1 MYANFIDKDKVVILE
16 PDSEPLYPVYI
27 WDLSSDSV
35 QEINTFIDLC
45 LWHLDAGGNMLVA
58 FEVDWDKHPPEVRQT
73 KWTLSGQLMDR
84 RHFSLSLSDLRVDRK
99 IHKPSREFIMLPI
112 DSNITNGSRTARILP
127 YRDSYYP
134 YCQIRLIYD
143 HTMDKLSAQWY
154 DNSPPSYFLSN
165 TPIIVIPCPYLMSR
179 WEKHTRLFKVYNI
192 HDGTTLMHRY
202 RLDAREAGLREKLVP
217 RPGHKWSIFDREP
230 ILRMF
235 GDREIIGMASE
246 DGIQFWVF
254 NPNFTPNLP
263 DAMPFLAMEES
274 G

>member
-1 MYANFIDKDKVVILE
+1 
-16 PDSEPLYPVYI
+16 
-27 WDLSSDSV
+27 
-35 QEINTFIDLC
+35 
-45 LWHLDAGGNMLVA
+45 
-58 FEVDWDKHPPEVRQT
+58 
-73 KWTLSGQLMDR
+73 
-84 RHFSLSLSDLRVDRK
+84 
-99 IHKPSREFIMLPI
+99 
-112 DSNITNGSRTARILP
+112 
-127 YRDSYYP
+127 
-134 YCQIRLIYD
+134 
-143 HTMDKLSAQWY
+143 
-154 DNSPPSYFLSN
+154 
-165 TPIIVIPCPYLMSR
+165 
-179 WEKHTRLFKVYNI
+179 
-192 HDGTTLMHRY
+192 MHRY